1 MVFLLRQSGRRFGFR
16 RQLFWYIGI
25 FAITVLLIV
34 GATLSWVAYD
44 EFQQAQ
50 ESEYRLLEA
59 HARNADVQIT
69 KALDKIG
76 HSLNQI
82 AEARLADRSLQGRTF
97 AAEFARQRKTIP
109 ELGTLLVTDAAGR
122 IHTATDAAIV
132 GRDIS
137 HESYFAAFL
146 KPGET
151 SKLFMSRPDK
161 HLLGVTAVVF
171 TLPIVGAD
179 RQFLGVVGVTIS
191 FRFFPSILQAIN
203 PDDSASMSVI
213 FNRDGDLV
221 YRRSDPEKFFG
232 NNIVKASAV
241 FREHYNLNRQVTRHI
256 GPSAHDGKTRI
267 FLVREVGDT
276 GLGLILSRQL
286 DEVLAK
292 WHRKVAIYTLIFLL
306 TTVVVASIVIVAVRH
321 RKMEEDLVAAK
332 HRAEEANLAKSKF
345 LAAASH
351 DLRQP
356 IHALGLF
363 LNVLA
368 RTELSASQREILAG
382 ANSAAKASS
391 EMLNTLLDYS
401 RIEAGVIKPQI
412 EPFRVQPLLNK
423 LEKEFASQANVKS
436 LAYRSRQTELV
447 VRSDPMLVELIL
459 RNLVSNAIRY
469 TNNGGILVACRK
481 RGDQAMLEVWDTGIG
496 IAPAHQREVFREFH
510 QLGNPE
516 RDRHNGLGLGLAIA
530 DGLARTMGH
539 GLSLTSTLHRG
550 SVFRLALPIST
561 AELPQEPGAL
571 EHGKMSFNMR
581 VLVIDDDAI
590 VRASMHLMLRGWG
603 CECDMAESIEE
614 ALELV
619 RTRVPDLVISDY
631 RLREQS
637 TGLEAIAALRALLG
651 NHLLAMLITGD
662 TAPDRLREA
671 QGSGLLL
678 LHKPVSPEQ
687 LYRGLVMALAE
698 VRD

>member
-1 MVFLLRQSGRRFGFR
+1 MAFLLRQSGRRFGFR
-16 RQLFWYIGI
+16 QQLFWYIGI

-97 AAEFARQRKTIP
+97 AAEFARQRKAIP

-137 HESYFAAFL
+137 HEPYFAAFL
-146 KPGET
+146 KPGQT

-161 HLLGVTAVVF
+161 HLLGTTAVVF

-179 RQFLGVVGVTIS
+179 RQFLGVVGVTIG
-191 FRFFPSILQAIN
+191 FRFFPGILQAIN

-213 FNRDGDLV
+213 FNHDGDLV
-221 YRRSDPEKFFG
+221 YRRSDSEKFFG
-232 NNIVKASAV
+232 NNIVKVSSV
-241 FREHYNLNRQVTRHI
+241 FREHYHLGRQVTRHI
-256 GPSAHDGKTRI
+256 GPSAHDGKTRL
-267 FLVREVGDT
+267 FLVRDVGDT

-292 WHRKVAIYTLIFLL
+292 WQRDVIIYALIFLF
-306 TTVVVASIVIVAVRH
+306 TIVVAVSIVIVAVRH
-321 RKMEEDLVAAK
+321 KKLGEDLVAAK
-332 HRAEEANLAKSKF
+332 LRAEEANLAKSKF

-356 IHALGLF
+356 IHAQGLF
-363 LNVLA
+363 LSVLA
-368 RTELSASQREILAG
+368 RTELTTHQREILAG
-382 ANSAAKASS
+382 ANAAAKASS

-401 RIEAGVIKPQI
+401 RIEAGVIQSQP
-412 EPFRVQPLLNK
+412 EPFPLQPLLNK
-423 LEKEFASQANVKS
+423 LEKEFASQAEIKK
-436 LAYRSRQTELV
+436 LAYRSRKTDLAVQ
-447 VRSDPMLVELIL
+447 SDPMLVELIL
-459 RNLVSNAIRY
+459 RNLISNAIRY
-469 TNNGGILVACRK
+469 TRSGGLLVACRK
-481 RGDQAMLEVWDTGIG
+481 RGDRAVLEVWDTGIG
-496 IAPAHQREVFREFH
+496 IAPAHQQDVFREFH

-530 DGLARTMGH
+530 ERLARTLGH
-539 GLSLTSTLHRG
+539 ALSLTSTLHRG
-550 SVFRLALPIST
+550 SVFRLTLPIAT
-561 AELPQEPGAL
+561 AELPLERGAF
-571 EHGKMSFNMR
+571 EHGKIPFNVR

-614 ALELV
+614 ALELARV
-619 RTRVPDLVISDY
+619 RAPDLVISDY
-631 RLREQS
+631 RLREQR
-637 TGLEAIAALRALLG
+637 TGLEAIVALRVLLG
-651 NHLLAMLITGD
+651 SRLPAMLITGD

-671 QGSGLLL
+671 QGSGILL
-678 LHKPVSPEQ
+678 LHKPVTPE
-687 LYRGLVMALAE
+687 LLHRGLVIALE
-698 VRD
+698 ELRH